1 MTRQIKARDSC
12 HDLVRTPEYFIL
24 LCYVTTEPS
33 INWSVSKPQSSLRFI
48 SHLLFFSAFDHTSY
62 MCNIIISYFLLCSCK
77 VGHTIT
83 TRMSN
88 IQDISSYKKSHPDA
102 STSLWSLLNRCPHAL
117 IRRTGFMDSPGCIVP
132 RTRVR
137 NYQKSTQWHHIKW
150 MKNIPQVYQQ
160 IYSDYKTILHVLDWH
175 ASEYIEQSD
184 SSAMICPLKNFV

>member
-1 MTRQIKARDSC
+1 MKIEDIVEKVNRNQKWVNLITGEAIYGLKTEIYA
-12 HDLVRTPEYFIL
+12 IL
-24 LCYVTTEPS
+24 
-33 INWSVSKPQSSLRFI
+33 
-48 SHLLFFSAFDHTSY
+48 HA
-62 MCNIIISYFLLCSCK
+62 
-77 VGHTIT
+77 

-88 IQDISSYKKSHPDA
+88 IQVISSYKKSHPDA

-160 IYSDYKTILHVLDWH
+160 IYLDYKTILHVLDWH

>member
-33 INWSVSKPQSSLRFI
+33 INWSVAKPRSSLRFI

-83 TRMSN
+83 EITSAWWSESLELVIKKMKRKPHRVTIKRHKALGPPTN
-88 IQDISSYKKSHPDA
+88 LIFSSDVSS
-102 STSLWSLLNRCPHAL
+102 STVHQTFLHAARQRNWTPSPPL
-117 IRRTGFMDSPGCIVP
+117 FILRILRKPGGPWQTGQWIHSPFG
-132 RTRVR
+132 R
-137 NYQKSTQWHHIKW
+137 
-150 MKNIPQVYQQ
+150 
-160 IYSDYKTILHVLDWH
+160 
-175 ASEYIEQSD
+175 
-184 SSAMICPLKNFV
+184 